1 MKKWLVCILS
11 VVMIFALAACGGK
24 SSESAD
30 TDKAEKAEKQTETK
44 QTVKEDKVY
53 GVGDTWTVDGQWS
66 LTVDSI
72 EVTDERN
79 EFDESNPEQVVYIK
93 YHYENLGWEDED
105 GLMDGLFIAPENVID
120 SDGNMCDEYPVNPD
134 EIYADEVP
142 VGAKCNGAEAYG
154 LIKAG
159 SPVTVNFIERDSSG
173 NKQTAKY
180 VLEF

>member
-1 MKKWLVCILS
+1 
-11 VVMIFALAACGGK
+11 
-24 SSESAD
+24 
-30 TDKAEKAEKQTETK
+30 
-44 QTVKEDKVY
+44 
-53 GVGDTWTVDGQWS
+53 
-66 LTVDSI
+66 
-72 EVTDERN
+72 
-79 EFDESNPEQVVYIK
+79 
-93 YHYENLGWEDED
+93 
-105 GLMDGLFIAPENVID
+105 MDGLFIAPENVID